1 MQFFRRLPVKLS
13 MEKRR
18 FLWAVLLFL
27 CVILPTR
34 AQWDVSYSHYWAT
47 RSYTNPSFAG
57 EKEAIRAT
65 ALYRYPWS
73 GIEQAPQYFLI
84 AADMPFE
91 FLGRRHGVGVAA
103 HTERVGSLRN
113 SLLTAQYSFKKEIG
127 DGFLNVGLQAGVHDL
142 KFNAGNRQFVA
153 DSLSLSHGKF
163 QVASTDKKL
172 FDLGAGISWTSPS
185 LFIGFSNLHINH
197 PRFPVL
203 NPEILSENP
212 DAPPLLPIEP
222 TDSLRS
228 SVPRSYNFMAGYNIR
243 LFRSLELQPMVW
255 LQNSSDDTR
264 AQATLRFVYD
274 KKFSGG
280 ASWRKDHGWVLFA
293 GTTLKGVEWG
303 YAYDLYTK
311 GFGKS
316 SKGSHEMYLR
326 YEFPVDYFKPK
337 RQPHKSIRL
346 L

>member
-1 MQFFRRLPVKLS
+1 MQFFRRFPVKVS

-27 CVILPTR
+27 CVNIPTR

-57 EKEAIRAT
+57 EKEAIRAS
-65 ALYRYPWS
+65 ALYRYPWN
-73 GIEQAPQYFLI
+73 GIEQAPQHVFLS
-84 AADMPFE
+84 ADMPFE
-91 FLGRRHGVGVAA
+91 FLGRRHGVGLAA
-103 HTERVGSLRN
+103 HTETAGSLRN
-113 SLLTAQYSFKKEIG
+113 SLLTAQYSFKKAIG
-127 DGFLNVGLQAGVHDL
+127 DGFFNFGLQAGAHDL
-142 KFNAGNRQFVA
+142 KFDAGSRQFVA
-153 DSLSLSHGKF
+153 DSFSLSHGRL
-163 QVASTDKKL
+163 QVAITDRKL

-185 LFIGFSNLHINH
+185 LFIGFSILHINQ
-197 PRFPVL
+197 PRFTVF
-203 NPEILSENP
+203 NPEILSENS
-212 DAPPLLPIEP
+212 DDHPLLPIES
-222 TDSLRS
+222 DSLRS
-228 SVPRSYNFMAGYNIR
+228 SVPRSYNLMGGYNIR

-255 LQNSSDDTR
+255 LHNSSDDTKI
-264 AQATLRFVYD
+264 QSTLRFVYD
-274 KKFSGG
+274 KKLSGG

-293 GTTLKGVEWG
+293 GAAFKGVELG

-316 SKGSHEMYLR
+316 SKGSHEVYLR

>member
-1 MQFFRRLPVKLS
+1 

-18 FLWAVLLFL
+18 FLWAVFLLL

-34 AQWDVSYSHYWAT
+34 AQWDVSYSHYWVT

-73 GIEQAPQYFLI
+73 GIKQAPQYVFI

-91 FLGRRHGVGVAA
+91 LLRKRHGIGLTA
-103 HTERVGSLRN
+103 HSETVGSLRN

-127 DGFLNVGLQAGVHDL
+127 NGFLNLGLQVGAHELTFDAGS
-142 KFNAGNRQFVA
+142 RQFITDTLTSTA
-153 DSLSLSHGKF
+153 GRF
-163 QVASTDKKL
+163 QVTTTDKKL

-185 LFIGFSNLHINH
+185 FFAGFSLLHINQ
-197 PRFPVL
+197 PLFPIF
-203 NPEILSENP
+203 NQDISSENP
-212 DAPPLLPIEP
+212 NDLSLIP
-222 TDSLRS
+222 TESVDSLRS

-243 LFRSLELQPMVW
+243 LFRSLELQPIVW
-255 LQNSSDDTR
+255 LQNSPDETKIQS
-264 AQATLRFVYD
+264 TLRLEYD

-293 GTTLKGVEWG
+293 GVAFKGVELG

-316 SKGSHEMYLR
+316 NTGSKGSHEVYLR
-326 YEFPVDYFKPK
+326 YEFPLEYFKPK
-337 RQPHKSIRL
+337 QPPRKSIRL

>member
-1 MQFFRRLPVKLS
+1 MQFFRRFPVKLS

-18 FLWAVLLFL
+18 FLWAVLLLL

-34 AQWDVSYSHYWAT
+34 AQWDVSHSHYWAM
-47 RSYTNPSFAG
+47 RGYTNPSFAG
-57 EKEAIRAT
+57 EKEAIRTT
-65 ALYRYPWS
+65 ALYRYPWN
-73 GIEQAPQYFLI
+73 GIENAPQHVLI
-84 AADMPFE
+84 ATDMPFE
-91 FLGRRHGVGVAA
+91 FLGKRHGVGLAA
-103 HTERVGSLRN
+103 HAETAGSLRN

-127 DGFLNVGLQAGVHDL
+127 DGFLNLGVQAGAHDL
-142 KFNAGNRQFVA
+142 TFDAGSRQFITDTLTSTA
-153 DSLSLSHGKF
+153 GRF
-163 QVASTDKKL
+163 QVTTTDKKL

-185 LFIGFSNLHINH
+185 FFAGFSLLHINQ
-197 PRFPVL
+197 PRFTVF
-203 NPEILSENP
+203 NPEIPSENP
-212 DAPPLLPIEP
+212 DDSPLLPIESA
-222 TDSLRS
+222 DSLRS
-228 SVPRSYNFMAGYNIR
+228 SVPRSYNFMSGYNIR

-255 LQNSSDDTR
+255 LQNSSDDTKI
-264 AQATLRFVYD
+264 QSTLRFVYD
-274 KKFSGG
+274 KKLSGG

-293 GTTLKGVEWG
+293 GVAFKGVELG
-303 YAYDLYTK
+303 YAYDLNTK